1 MKRNFGI
8 RVTAILVLL
17 WYCFGIIGFNV
28 HTCSSS
34 DSSFIVTFLEDMSCD
49 AIHPTEQC
57 APVKTCC
64 CCCDHAPAPSSSSNE
79 SFEASDCCTND
90 YQVLTVTADRVDEA
104 QKLSAPVAPFAAS
117 ASYPHSGLQAD
128 SYLSGSR
135 INGPPLSSREIRG
148 LHLVCN
154 VWRI

>member
-8 RVTAILVLL
+8 QVTAILVLL

-34 DSSFIVTFLEDMSCD
+34 DSSFIVTFLEDMSCN
-49 AIHPTEQC
+49 AIHPAEHCTS
-57 APVKTCC
+57 VNTCC
-64 CCCDHAPAPSSSSNE
+64 CCCDHAPESSSSSDE
-79 SFEASDCCTND
+79 SFESPDCCTND
-90 YQVLTVTADRVDEA
+90 YQVLTVTADRTGEG
-104 QKLSAPVAPFAAS
+104 QKLSLPITSFVVS
-117 ASYPHSGLQAD
+117 ALYHNNNLRAD
-128 SYLSGSR
+128 SYLSGSKM
-135 INGPPLSSREIRG
+135 NGPPLLSREIRG